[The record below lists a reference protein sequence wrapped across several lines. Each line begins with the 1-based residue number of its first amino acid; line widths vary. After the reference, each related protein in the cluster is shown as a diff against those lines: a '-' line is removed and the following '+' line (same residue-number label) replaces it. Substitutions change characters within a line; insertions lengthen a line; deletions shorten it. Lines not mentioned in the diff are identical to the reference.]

1 MDKELNRMSF
11 IIMNQMLK
19 AKATDFMHSLSCEEI
34 KEQIKIVETCTVYKY
49 IRKLERLGFVE
60 KGAKVTRAY
69 GYILTEKAIEMLPK
83 QKEDWNNVEE

>member
-19 AKATDFMHSLSCEEI
+19 AQATDFMHSLSCEEI
-34 KEQIKIVETCTVYKY
+34 RQQIKIVETCTVYKY

-69 GYILTEKAIEMLPK
+69 GYILTKKAIELLPK
-83 QKEDWNNVEE
+83 QKEE

>member
-19 AKATDFMHSLSCEEI
+19 AQATDFMHSLSCEEI
-34 KEQIKIVETCTVYKY
+34 RQQIKIVEICTVYKY
-49 IRKLERLGFVE
+49 IRNLERMGFVE

-69 GYILTEKAIEMLPK
+69 GYILTDKAIKLLPK
-83 QKEDWNNVEE
+83 QKEE